1 MLLSIKS
8 TDDIFHDIFD
18 ERIDAY
24 RRYFRTVMCKWNETN
39 ERLSKNPRGNSL
51 ASISI

>member
-8 TDDIFHDIFD
+8 TDDIFQFD